1 MMLDRESSNITKLAE
16 LERWPVRDTL
26 QVKKKTYN
34 IETAEIEKKG
44 KKQQEG
50 NHK

>member
-1 MMLDRESSNITKLAE
+1 MARKGHAAS
-16 LERWPVRDTL
+16 
-26 QVKKKTYN
+26 KKKDTYN